1 MNSASWRMWGIA
13 AGLALAVSAGAS
25 AAAEFDDPDWPCIQR
40 KVPELSI
47 GQMWAGPIPDPDAE
61 VDATVRSLAQ
71 RLSPRR
77 VSVEEVRSEAA
88 AAVQTLGPDERAE
101 DLGALFAAML
111 ARINVERGQVIAGI
125 GRYAR
130 HQAEF
135 AERIEAMQMEL
146 AALEAAPDDG
156 KDWDRIEELTDT
168 LAWETRIFR
177 DRAQSLTYVCES
189 PVLLEQRAFAIG
201 RALAELL

>member
-1 MNSASWRMWGIA
+1 MRSASWRAQGIA
-13 AGLALAVSAGAS
+13 SALALAVSAGAS

-47 GQMWAGPIPDPDAE
+47 GQMWAGPVPEPDA
-61 VDATVRSLAQ
+61 VADAEVRSLAQ

-77 VSVEEVRSEAA
+77 VSVEEVGSEAA
-88 AAVQTLGPDERAE
+88 AAVQALGPEARAE
-101 DLGALFAAML
+101 ELGALFAAML
-111 ARINVERGQVIAGI
+111 ARINVERGAVIAGI

-130 HQAEF
+130 HQTELAD
-135 AERIEAMQMEL
+135 RIEAMQVEL
-146 AALEAAPDDG
+146 AGLEAAPDDG

-168 LAWETRIFR
+168 LAWDTRIFR

>member
-1 MNSASWRMWGIA
+1 MRSASWCIQGIA
-13 AGLALAVSAGAS
+13 AGLALAVSAGVS
-25 AAAEFDDPDWPCIQR
+25 AAEFDDPDWPCIQR

-47 GQMWAGPIPDPDAE
+47 GQMWAGPVPDADA
-61 VDATVRSLAQ
+61 VTDATVRSLAQ

-77 VSVEEVRSEAA
+77 VSVEEVGSEV
-88 AAVQTLGPDERAE
+88 AAVVQALGPDERAE
-101 DLGALFAAML
+101 ELSALFAAML
-111 ARINVERGQVIAGI
+111 ARINVERGSIIAGI
-125 GRYAR
+125 GRYAH
-130 HQAEF
+130 HQAEL
-135 AERIEAMQMEL
+135 ADRIESLQIEL